1 MNTVYIIQEDMGY
14 NNFEIRGLSTDFKE
28 IADLF
33 ETFVQLG
40 KPTMFE
46 LVELLLDID
55 GRVTAKVDVR
65 FRIVLACRVEPDG
78 QRYKLC
84 ILR

>member
-46 LVELLLDID
+46 LVELQVVGGPIHQ
-55 GRVTAKVDVR
+55 KQ
-65 FRIVLACRVEPDG
+65 VLRSTS
-78 QRYKLC
+78 
-84 ILR
+84 